1 MTDKRFE
8 SLKVAELRVELKKYD
23 LPVGGTKK
31 ELIARLKKHLK
42 KLEEEKVDEVGS
54 VLECCHAPSMEPITF
69 GTVFLNDNN

>member
-54 VLECCHAPSMEPITF
+54 VLE
-69 GTVFLNDNN
+69 